1 MRLATSCAPLQI
13 DDQSHQGEHR
23 NQAQRDA
30 VEILDD
36 VNQGVPTV
44 SKKKTYATNR
54 RSPNHRSRE
63 IEEEEAQ
70 VGHLE
75 KPG

>member
-1 MRLATSCAPLQI
+1 MTLATSCAPLQI
-13 DDQSHQGEHR
+13 DDQSHQGEHS

-30 VEILDD
+30 VDILDD
-36 VNQGVPTV
+36 VNQVVPTV

-54 RSPNHRSRE
+54 RGPNHCPRE